1 MDVQQE
7 RQSDQRLMSGARRSR
22 RRPALPRG
30 FRRFI
35 AEGRFLLLALGA
47 LAGAAGGAVAAIMGL
62 ATQAL
67 HVALYQL
74 EPGIR
79 LSGAID
85 INPMQVLVVLVLGGL
100 AVGYLNW
107 LWKRLRQP
115 DIVDP
120 VEANALFGGRMS
132 LRGSLFFG
140 LQAIA
145 SNGAGASVG
154 LEGGFTQGGSA
165 IASWLGQVARL
176 RRDDVRLLVACGA
189 GGAIAGAFDAPFA
202 GAAYGFELILA
213 SYAPAVLPPLALAA
227 LAGKYTAQIIA
238 GHVYRIS
245 VDPSLLGGSP
255 TWSLVLALGVA
266 CGLLAIVLMRGV
278 TLTETGMTRMRVPT
292 ILAPALGG
300 AAVALLAMLSPHVL
314 SAGHGALELVV
325 AGQTGATVLLAV
337 FVLKLIA
344 SAISIGSG
352 FRGGLFSTSLF
363 AGALL
368 GGGIGALLIGNGLV
382 GPETLGVITL
392 MAMCA
397 FAAAVVGAPLAM
409 VLLAMEITGRIE
421 FLPHALLA
429 IVAATVTAR
438 ALFGYSFSTW
448 RLHVPT
454 GSGSPQPACRREHQE

>member
-1 MDVQQE
+1 MDFQQE

-132 LRGSLFFG
+132 LRGSLVFT
-140 LQAIA
+140 LQATV

-213 SYAPAVLPPLALAA
+213 TCAC
-227 LAGKYTAQIIA
+227 
-238 GHVYRIS
+238 
-245 VDPSLLGGSP
+245 SP
-255 TWSLVLALGVA
+255 
-266 CGLLAIVLMRGV
+266 
-278 TLTETGMTRMRVPT
+278 
-292 ILAPALGG
+292 
-300 AAVALLAMLSPHVL
+300 
-314 SAGHGALELVV
+314 
-325 AGQTGATVLLAV
+325 
-337 FVLKLIA
+337 
-344 SAISIGSG
+344 
-352 FRGGLFSTSLF
+352 
-363 AGALL
+363 
-368 GGGIGALLIGNGLV
+368 
-382 GPETLGVITL
+382 
-392 MAMCA
+392 
-397 FAAAVVGAPLAM
+397 
-409 VLLAMEITGRIE
+409 
-421 FLPHALLA
+421 
-429 IVAATVTAR
+429 
-438 ALFGYSFSTW
+438 
-448 RLHVPT
+448 
-454 GSGSPQPACRREHQE
+454 CR